1 MPIMEIGVKGYSA
14 LELTF
19 ALAVGAVVFSLAVP
33 ALAKFVERSA
43 VVAAHNDLRGSIGY
57 ARNQAI
63 QLSTPVS
70 ICASADQQRCGNG
83 SDWNQGWIAFIDR
96 GAPGELD
103 GADEVL
109 RSWSAPSQPRLAIT
123 PRDGRGTLRFS
134 ARGSTLPAGAATGWQ
149 LQPADCAAGADTRH
163 EIHVGPSGDV
173 RLKRTRCT

>member
-1 MPIMEIGVKGYSA
+1 MEIAVKGYSA

-33 ALAKFVERSA
+33 AMAKFVERSA
-43 VVAAHNDLRGSIGY
+43 IVAAHNDLRAAISF

-63 QLSTPVS
+63 QLSIPVS
-70 ICASADQQRCGNG
+70 VCASADQRRCGAG
-83 SDWNQGWIAFIDR
+83 SDWNQGWIAFTDR
-96 GAPGELD
+96 GEAGVQD

-109 RSWSAPSQPRLAIT
+109 RTWSAPSQPQLAIT

-134 ARGSTLPAGAATGWQ
+134 SRGSTLPAGASTGWQ
-149 LQPADCAAGADTRH
+149 LQPADCVAGADARQ

-173 RLKRTRCT
+173 RMKRTRCT